1 MARTISA
8 RALEV
13 IATSPRFTSLCNIS
27 LPGADAPIGLSTSR
41 GWSVSEVGP
50 VAGTR
55 LSISS
60 IQFLR
65 WTSDPNL
72 RDLFSLIGYPGA
84 KFDISIGINLGT
96 SYEYIPVFSG
106 HAAEGS
112 SRRNSLGVTA
122 SLADPWTYYDR
133 IPFTRPLATTTDT
146 RAQLIGGV
154 FTDIGLGVSVVVDG
168 DGGVVSQ
175 EGVYTN
181 ARGQAAMQLATDGK
195 LQAGFNAEGDLV
207 IKDQANL
214 DGELVPVWTFRAGG
228 SLIPGLTVDRPNIVA
243 GSLERTRPW
252 FDSLVNAVAVIPGG
266 DWQPWSAQVARLTDT
281 SDPRHESK
289 VGLRPIEV
297 VSNTIDN
304 GCDALL
310 LAKQELTRRL
320 RGTDER
326 VKFTTTL
333 NPAIEADDVISVSA
347 LPTVDDSG
355 WSGTYINTSVT
366 HSLAEGTTSIEAI
379 SSVGY
384 SLGQ

>member
-1 MARTISA
+1 MARAISA

-13 IATSPRFTSLCNIS
+13 IRTGPRFTSLCNIT
-27 LPGADAPIGLSTSR
+27 LPGAEAPIGLSTSR

-72 RDLFSLIGYPGA
+72 RDLFGLIGYPGA
-84 KFDISIGINLGT
+84 KFDISVGINLGT
-96 SYEYIPVFSG
+96 SIEYIPVFHG
-106 HAAEGS
+106 LAAEGS

-146 RAQLIGGV
+146 RAQLIGQV
-154 FTDIGLGVSVVVDG
+154 FTDIGLGVPVVVTG

-207 IKDQANL
+207 IKNQPDLNGPL
-214 DGELVPVWTFRAGG
+214 TPVWQFRAGG
-228 SLIPGLTVDRPNIVA
+228 SLIPGLNVERPNIVA
-243 GSLERTRPW
+243 GTLERTRPW

-266 DWQPWSAQVARLTDT
+266 DWQPWSAQVARLTDAT
-281 SDPRHESK
+281 DPRHQDK
-289 VGLRPIEV
+289 VGLRGIEI
-297 VSNTIDN
+297 VSHTIDN

-320 RGTDER
+320 RATSER
-326 VKFTTTL
+326 IKFQTTL
-333 NPAIEADDVISVSA
+333 NPAIECDDVISAAA
-347 LPTVDDSG
+347 LPTVDDGG
-355 WSGTYINTSVT
+355 WSGTYITTSVT

-379 SSVGY
+379 SSAGY